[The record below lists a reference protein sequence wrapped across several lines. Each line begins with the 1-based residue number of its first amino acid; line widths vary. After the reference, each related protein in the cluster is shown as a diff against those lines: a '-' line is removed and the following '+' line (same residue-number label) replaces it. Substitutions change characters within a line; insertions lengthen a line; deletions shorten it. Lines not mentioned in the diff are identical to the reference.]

1 MDNSV
6 NVEQSSQDIINS
18 SPNTRSHDIN
28 LSENRTDKCNDIV
41 FISTSISQNATNS
54 HPLMIS
60 PTSPISPDFPDLI
73 PEKPKSKTNHEKNS
87 FNPQAH
93 SSTLG
98 SNSDYQDIFDK
109 QLNDSIGDYN
119 DTLSGFTTF
128 PRSKK
133 LKKIKLDKSLFEPD
147 SAYLDLHSVNITCI
161 DDEFSTHIEDFE
173 DKNRIDDFPD
183 SPTALKK
190 QSPFDFPVETTHEGS
205 DNENDKSVY
214 EAHLSSNLQ
223 NVALT
228 MNEKEGNLNFLA
240 HKKKSNKLRKI
251 SVMSVNRSQD
261 SDDSSLAGDTDSVKS
276 EDIFAGDDENSEE
289 KIETDDNNSS
299 EPIEPLS
306 AADERRHARHWQR
319 MLLPSGEQRTI
330 DMRVI
335 EPYKRVLSHGGYLR
349 AGGNTAI
356 VLFSA
361 CYLPDKSRVDYDYV
375 MDNLFLYV
383 LWTLERLVTDDYVLV
398 YLHGGATKLPSFSW
412 LKRCYQLVGRK
423 LRKNLSHLYLVHPS
437 LWIKT
442 MLFMAK
448 PFISSKFYRKIVYM
462 GTLRE
467 LMVRVPVEAASIPD
481 KVKTYDSLH
490 CAT

>member
-1 MDNSV
+1 MDNSD
-6 NVEQSSQDIINS
+6 SSQDYLNS
-18 SPNTRSHDIN
+18 SQNSTLPLQSDIVNENRDRLSNTVFFMN
-28 LSENRTDKCNDIV
+28 LSN
-41 FISTSISQNATNS
+41 SQNATNS
-54 HPLMIS
+54 HPLMS
-60 PTSPISPDFPDLI
+60 PTSPVSPDYPDLI
-73 PEKPKSKTNHEKNS
+73 PEKPKAKSTHDRQN
-87 FNPQAH
+87 FNPKAH
-93 SSTLG
+93 STPTPVSLEDEDD
-98 SNSDYQDIFDK
+98 SFVRK
-109 QLNDSIGDYN
+109 LNEPLSEYD
-119 DTLSGFTTF
+119 DTLS
-128 PRSKK
+128 
-133 LKKIKLDKSLFEPD
+133 
-147 SAYLDLHSVNITCI
+147 
-161 DDEFSTHIEDFE
+161 
-173 DKNRIDDFPD
+173 DFPD
-183 SPTALKK
+183 SPTALKR
-190 QSPFDFPVETTHEGS
+190 QAIFDFPVETTHEGS

-240 HKKKSNKLRKI
+240 HKKRSNKLRRI
-251 SVMSVNRSQD
+251 SVMSTNRSQD
-261 SDDSSLAGDTDSVKS
+261 SDESSLASNSDSVKS
-276 EDIFAGDDENSEE
+276 EEIFAGEGDNSDE
-289 KIETDDNNSS
+289 KVETDDNNSS

-306 AADERRHARHWQR
+306 AAEERKHARHWQR
-319 MLLPSGEQRTI
+319 TVLPSGEQRTI

-349 AGGNTAI
+349 AGGHTAI

-383 LWTLERLVTDDYVLV
+383 LWTLERLVTEDYVLV

-412 LKRCYQLVGRK
+412 LKKCYQLVGRK

-448 PFISSKFYRKIVYM
+448 PFISSKFYRKIVFM

-467 LMVRVPVEAASIPD
+467 LMVRVPLEAAAIPE
-481 KVKTYDSLH
+481 KVKLYDSLH
-490 CAT
+490 RAS